1 MLCVATDFNED
12 RKISTK
18 KKSAFLLCSCGV
30 SYEKT
35 RSDQD
40 RCMRCFLKKKTWTL
54 DVKTT
59 ELPKKKRM
67 AKFDFEKM
75 KSEATSE
82 DPEIRKVAF
91 IEYFERFA
99 EFPSY
104 LFDNEAKIDKHLSET
119 IQELRKDPQTPK
131 PMLIGI
137 EALLDRLP
145 S

>member
-1 MLCVATDFNED
+1 
-12 RKISTK
+12 
-18 KKSAFLLCSCGV
+18 
-30 SYEKT
+30 
-35 RSDQD
+35 
-40 RCMRCFLKKKTWTL
+40 MRCFLKRKTWTL
-54 DVKTT
+54 DAKTV
-59 ELPKKKRM
+59 EPSKKKRM

-82 DPEIRKVAF
+82 NPDTRKAAF

-104 LFDNEAKIDKHLSET
+104 LFDNESRIDKHLSDT
-119 IQELRKDPQTPK
+119 IQELRKDPQTSK
-131 PMLIGI
+131 TMLTGI

>member
-1 MLCVATDFNED
+1 MTKDFAYQKKRTGD
-12 RKISTK
+12 TK
-18 KKSAFLLCSCGV
+18 KPAFLVCSCGV

-35 RSDQD
+35 RPDQE
-40 RCMRCFLKKKTWTL
+40 RCMRCFLKRKTWTL
-54 DVKTT
+54 DAKTM
-59 ELPKKKRM
+59 EPAKKKRM

-82 DPEIRKVAF
+82 DPVVRKAAF

-119 IQELRKDPQTPK
+119 IQELRKDPDTSK